1 MNKGG
6 ESQKRQLEEA
16 LLSSGWRIAEREPI
30 TAEWWV
36 DEIWTIESVWRP
48 VGFTLFLSFL
58 VDLVYSGTRRSGEKI
73 SAITCSSIRPRTRAD
88 MMGGPLIFLRPAWE
102 KNLPEFLAK
111 LKELRDQATQQ

>member
-1 MNKGG
+1 M
-6 ESQKRQLEEA
+6 ESQKKQLEAA

-48 VGFTLFLSFL
+48 VGFTLFLTFL
-58 VDLVYSGTRRSGEKI
+58 VELVYSGTRRAREKV
-73 SAITCSSIRPRTRAD
+73 SAISCSSVRPRTYAD
-88 MMGGPLIFLRPAWE
+88 MMAGPRIFLRPSWE

-111 LKELRDQATQQ
+111 LKEIRDQATR